1 MSEQK
6 RQGNRR
12 KRKGRHVKAKRWR
25 GRKDGKTKKNRQW
38 GAVKGK
44 QERRRNDVRK
54 SRHKNGTY
62 IVKAKRDT
70 LCPVKCESVS

>member
-44 QERRRNDVRK
+44 PERRRNGVRK

-62 IVKAKRDT
+62 IVIRQGQKRYT
-70 LCPVKCESVS
+70 LPCESVS